1 MARSKGPIHRYFP
14 PSLPFASS
22 GLFKNSA
29 KLPKI
34 NNDLVAS
41 KHFFPVGE
49 TRWLLTLK
57 IKGGNMTKAELI
69 ERVAKECKIP
79 KATAERAINAV
90 TDNISK
96 CLKKK
101 DKITL
106 TGFGTFQTAK
116 RRARTGRNPQ
126 TGAMINIK
134 AAIVPRFKPGKQLKN
149 SIQ

>member
-1 MARSKGPIHRYFP
+1 
-14 PSLPFASS
+14 
-22 GLFKNSA
+22 
-29 KLPKI
+29 
-34 NNDLVAS
+34 
-41 KHFFPVGE
+41 
-49 TRWLLTLK
+49 
-57 IKGGNMTKAELI
+57 MTKAELI
-69 ERVAKECKIP
+69 ERVAKDCKIA
-79 KATAERAINAV
+79 KATAERAINSV

>member
-1 MARSKGPIHRYFP
+1 
-14 PSLPFASS
+14 
-22 GLFKNSA
+22 
-29 KLPKI
+29 
-34 NNDLVAS
+34 
-41 KHFFPVGE
+41 
-49 TRWLLTLK
+49 
-57 IKGGNMTKAELI
+57 MTKAELI
-69 ERVAKECKIP
+69 ERVAKECKIA

-106 TGFGTFQTAK
+106 TGFGTFQTAR

-126 TGAMINIK
+126 TGAVINIK

-149 SIQ
+149 SVQ